1 MKKKT
6 KKIKVLSG
14 NEKEKKIKE
23 IVLKEKR
30 VNKERELARLEKKK
44 KKITK
49 PKRDNKPLINQK
61 VRNNDLTKKKLVKE
75 SLNDVCS
82 VLKNCDIDEIT
93 DLLKTKGKSK
103 NFPDISKR

>member
-1 MKKKT
+1 MEEEE
-6 KKIKVLSG
+6 KICS
-14 NEKEKKIKE
+14 IF
-23 IVLKEKR
+23 
-30 VNKERELARLEKKK
+30 
-44 KKITK
+44 TK
-49 PKRDNKPLINQK
+49 PKRDNKPLITQK
-61 VRNNDLTKKKLVKE
+61 VQNNDLTKKKSAKE